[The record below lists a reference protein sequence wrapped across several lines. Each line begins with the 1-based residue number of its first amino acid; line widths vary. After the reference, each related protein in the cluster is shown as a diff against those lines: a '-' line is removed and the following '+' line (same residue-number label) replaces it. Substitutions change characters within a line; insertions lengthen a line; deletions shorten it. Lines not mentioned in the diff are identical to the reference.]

1 MSTTFGLLEGV
12 VVATDDPQQMGRVK
26 VWCPAIDGDHYTIDV
41 IPWATYVS
49 PLAGQVED
57 FPAGPTGVAT
67 GGFTSYGF
75 WAVPKMGASVLI
87 GLLYGDKNKRC
98 FIGSMFGDHG
108 NRSLPVG
115 RNRPDFA
122 PAPVSDTFDPIE
134 PQTNNLNIQFNGD
147 LKSSQAQTRG
157 AYERQVAQDQ
167 DLKDGTSGY
176 QPAMQGKGLE
186 SQTFCWT
193 TPGRHSL
200 IMQDDPKTGRM
211 RLKTAYG
218 HQIIMDDVNERI
230 YVSTAKGKSYFEMDV
245 DGHIHAFADES
256 YSVAA
261 GGDINF
267 TAGGSINLAA
277 GTNLNLAAGGKAV
290 ISGCAGVHISGKV
303 INLDSG
309 SSMNLLSKGSM
320 LMTGSTINLNG
331 PMKAAVADCAGAPT
345 IVPGHE
351 PWKRPTGSTT
361 RNPNWKE

>member
-1 MSTTFGLLEGV
+1 MKHNGLLEGV

-26 VWCPAIDGDHYTIDV
+26 VWVPAIDGDHYTIDV
-41 IPWATYVS
+41 IPWCTYVT
-49 PLAGQVED
+49 PLGGQVED
-57 FPAGPTGVAT
+57 FPAGPGGNAT
-67 GGFTSYGF
+67 GGFTSYGW
-75 WAVPKMGASVLI
+75 WAIPKMGSSVLV
-87 GLLYGDKNKRC
+87 GLLYGDENKRC
-98 FIGSMFGDHG
+98 YIGSMFGDHG

-167 DLKDGTSGY
+167 DLKDGASGY
-176 QPAMQGKGLE
+176 QTAMQGKGLE
-186 SQTFCWT
+186 SQTFCLT
-193 TPGRHSL
+193 TPGRHSI
-200 IMQDDPKTGRM
+200 IMQDNPKTGRM
-211 RLKTAYG
+211 RIKSAWG

-230 YVSTAKGKSYFEMDV
+230 YISTARGKSYFEMDA
-245 DGHIHAFADES
+245 DGHVHCFADES

-277 GTNLNLAAGGKAV
+277 GADLNLAAGGKAV
-290 ISGCAGVHISGKV
+290 MSGCGGVHISGKT

-309 SSMNLLSKGSM
+309 SGMNLLAAGGV
-320 LMTGSTINLNG
+320 LVTGSTVNLNG
-331 PMKAAVADCAGAPT
+331 PTAAAADCAGTPT
-345 IVPGHE
+345 IVPAHE